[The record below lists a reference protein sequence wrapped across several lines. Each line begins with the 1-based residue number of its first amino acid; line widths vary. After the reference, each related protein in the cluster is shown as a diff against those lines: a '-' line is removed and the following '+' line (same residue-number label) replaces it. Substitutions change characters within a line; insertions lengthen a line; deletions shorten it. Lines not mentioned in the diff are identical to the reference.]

1 MLDLIS
7 LLRYQHQAL
16 YLDSNYRLTRGSMA
30 RFTALASHLRPGR
43 GTFTAVVEPARQAPA
58 PIAQVMYPL
67 GARAARIT
75 FLLPAAAAQSPD
87 LAELTEGLAWQAAS
101 WGALQLL
108 AELPEDN
115 PAFETFRRAGFS
127 VYARQRI
134 WKWPSVRDSSGQPR
148 CWKLA
153 SPEDEQAV
161 RSLYQA
167 LVPPLVQSA
176 EPFVTRRLPPL
187 IYRQQGEL
195 LASVEP
201 YFGAR
206 GIYLL
211 PLVHPALGNPGELLA
226 DLPNI
231 LQPILGRP
239 IYLAVRSYQAWL
251 ENILEEQG
259 ATVAP
264 ELALLVKHLAV
275 SQRAAQLNPAYA
287 GLKNHG
293 AEPTTSIVQNIE
305 GKDS

>member
-1 MLDLIS
+1 MDLFT

-16 YLDSNYRLTRGSMA
+16 YLDSNYHLTRGSMT

-43 GTFTAVVEPARQAPA
+43 GTFTAVVDPARQSPT

-67 GARAARIT
+67 GARGARIL
-75 FLLPAAAAQSPD
+75 FLVPAAAAESTD
-87 LAELTEGLAWQAAS
+87 LAELTDGLAWQAAS

-115 PAFETFRRAGFS
+115 PAFETFRRAGFA

-134 WKWPSVRDSSGQPR
+134 WKWPAGRESSKQPR

-153 SPEDEQAV
+153 TPVDEQAV

-187 IYRQQGEL
+187 VYRQQGEL
-195 LASVEP
+195 VASIET
-201 YFGAR
+201 YFGPR
-206 GIYLL
+206 GIFLV
-211 PLVHPALGNPGELLA
+211 PLVHPALENPAELLA

-251 ENILEEQG
+251 ENALEEQG
-259 ATVAP
+259 ATAAP
-264 ELALLVKHLAV
+264 EQALLVRHLAV
-275 SQRAAQLNPAYA
+275 SQRVAQLNPAYA

-293 AEPTTSIVQNIE
+293 AEPTTSIVQHIE
-305 GKDS
+305 GKEN